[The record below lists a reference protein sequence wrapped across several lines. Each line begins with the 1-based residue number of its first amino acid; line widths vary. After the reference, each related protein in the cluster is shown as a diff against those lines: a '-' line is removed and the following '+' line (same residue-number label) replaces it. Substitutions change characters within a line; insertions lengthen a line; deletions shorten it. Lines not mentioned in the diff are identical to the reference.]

1 MQGLCFY
8 SGQQKNKSSFNVL
21 SKARAKKGSVI
32 FILSSSFMKRLNENT
47 LFIFMNILKVEMS
60 TANVYFPEFFFYML
74 RKSYFLGPF
83 DLGDI
88 YTFFKRI
95 IRLSLIDSQEL
106 QEIQT

>member
-1 MQGLCFY
+1 MAELYSGPTMQGLCFY

-60 TANVYFPEFFFYML
+60 TANVYFPRKNFYML
-74 RKSYFLGPF
+74 RKSYFFGPF
-83 DLGDI
+83 DLEGI
-88 YTFFKRI
+88 YLHLFQK
-95 IRLSLIDSQEL
+95 DH
-106 QEIQT
+106 